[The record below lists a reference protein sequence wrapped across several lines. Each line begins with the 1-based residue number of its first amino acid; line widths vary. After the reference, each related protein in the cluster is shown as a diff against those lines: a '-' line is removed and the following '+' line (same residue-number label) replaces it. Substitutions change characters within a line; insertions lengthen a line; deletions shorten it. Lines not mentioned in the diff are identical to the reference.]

1 MLFFDSDW
9 LEHQWFGCR
18 QCDHNGLEGLTAFIE
33 HVKTTHNHP
42 TGLECPF
49 CENFNGDTKKDLSN
63 HVQFHNREKPSCGL
77 CGKNFF
83 NSNKLKRH
91 IIEVHQGQKN
101 HMCNT
106 CGKCFARPDK
116 LRDHEKV
123 HLREPGT
130 VKRGRRKIKGKI
142 LNNRL
147 RKISHPQ

>member
-1 MLFFDSDW
+1 M
-9 LEHQWFGCR
+9 
-18 QCDHNGLEGLTAFIE
+18 
-33 HVKTTHNHP
+33 
-42 TGLECPF
+42 
-49 CENFNGDTKKDLSN
+49 
-63 HVQFHNREKPSCGL
+63 QFHNREKPSCGL

-130 VKRGRRKIKGKI
+130 VKRGRRKIKGKFFLI
-142 LNNRL
+142 TV
-147 RKISHPQ
+147 